1 MDKIESKFK
10 PANSYALSDYV
21 KIEKIGE
28 GTYGVVYKGKNKI
41 TNQLVALKK
50 IRLEN
55 DEEGVPSTAIRE
67 ISLLREL
74 QHPNIVSLLD
84 VLMQENKL
92 YLVFEFLSM
101 DLKKYM
107 ELLPANTLLEPQ
119 LVKSYLHQITQ
130 GILFCHQRRTM
141 HRDLKPQNL
150 LIDQNGVIKLADF
163 GLARAFGIPIRVYTH
178 EVVTLWYRAPEVLLG
193 APRYSCAI
201 DIWSIGCIFSEMA
214 TRRPLFHGDSEI
226 DQLFKIFR
234 ILSTPNDEVW
244 PGVSDLPDYKSSF
257 PMWKTNNLKD
267 SVKAL
272 DAVGLDLLQKMLVY
286 MPSERINARDILKHP
301 YFSDLDKRSLPAP
314 VVDEIY

>member
-1 MDKIESKFK
+1 MMEQKLKNTTNSI
-10 PANSYALSDYV
+10 ANGVGGGAGTMITNYALSDYV

-74 QHPNIVSLLD
+74 QHPNIVALLD

-107 ELLPANTLLEPQ
+107 ESLPNNKLLEPQ
-119 LVKSYLHQITQ
+119 LVKSYLHQICQ
-130 GILFCHQRRTM
+130 GIMYCHQRRTM

-150 LIDQNGVIKLADF
+150 LIDKNGVIKLADF

-193 APRYSCAI
+193 AQRYSCAI

-234 ILSTPNDEVW
+234 YYFKRVVFFQLHYHVNYSQ
-244 PGVSDLPDYKSSF
+244 L
-257 PMWKTNNLKD
+257 NLKNN
-267 SVKAL
+267 V
-272 DAVGLDLLQKMLVY
+272 
-286 MPSERINARDILKHP
+286 NA
-301 YFSDLDKRSLPAP
+301 KRRKLAGR
-314 VVDEIY
+314 V